1 MVIMKKSLIVLCVV
15 IVICSLL
22 TVLLFLKYP
31 SVPSDD
37 EPQISLKQNDEALQR
52 AISHGIAYLREIKE
66 PMGLLMLN
74 VMYRQF
80 GIEEFN
86 NSLQRFDQQLAS
98 NPDPISRIF
107 RRIADYNN
115 VVQSKDFL
123 SVTDQLDRL
132 TIPALYSDRMTLPD
146 DYLSQLADS
155 VKGGSNLLTHTLL
168 ATIWMQN
175 NNCSLEL
182 PKDFKSTLYQDNAL
196 LIGDSSRVN
205 DIELEAAA
213 FLYQAGQ
220 GKLVNPVFVQSI
232 ITTQYT
238 DGGWSTT
245 QDTPYNTNW
254 HPSILALM
262 ILLYV
267 EHPAATYPP
276 MLAPP
281 IS

>member
-1 MVIMKKSLIVLCVV
+1 MKKLLIVLCVV

-22 TVLLFLKYP
+22 TVSLQLKFI
-31 SVPSDD
+31 SAPSDD
-37 EPQISLKQNDEALQR
+37 EPQTPLQPTDEALQQ
-52 AISHGIAYLREIKE
+52 AISHGIAYLRQTKE

-80 GIEEFN
+80 GIAEFN
-86 NSLQRFDQQLAS
+86 DSLQRFDQQFAA

-115 VVQSKDFL
+115 TAQPNDFL

-132 TIPALYSDRMTLPD
+132 TVPALYCDRIPLPD
-146 DYLSQLADS
+146 DYLSQLTDS
-155 VKGGSNLLTHTLL
+155 ANSGSNLLTHALL
-168 ATIWMQN
+168 ATIWLQN
-175 NNCSLEL
+175 NNCSLQL

-196 LIGDSSRVN
+196 LIGDGSRVD

-213 FLYQAGQ
+213 FLYEAGQ
-220 GKLVNPVFVQSI
+220 GNLVNPVFVHNVI
-232 ITTQYT
+232 ATQYT

-254 HPSILALM
+254 HPSISALM

-267 EHPAATYPP
+267 EYPATTYPP
-276 MLAPP
+276 MIAAAP
-281 IS
+281 S

>member
-1 MVIMKKSLIVLCVV
+1 MKKPLIVLCIV
-15 IVICSLL
+15 IVLCSILM
-22 TVLLFLKYP
+22 VSLFLKLS

-37 EPQISLKQNDEALQR
+37 GSQTSLKPTAESLQR
-52 AISHGIAYLREIKE
+52 AISQGIAYLRQIKE

-80 GIEEFN
+80 GVAEFN
-86 NSLQRFDQQLAS
+86 DSLQRFDQQFAS

-115 VVQSKDFL
+115 VVQPKDFL
-123 SVTDQLDRL
+123 SVTAQLDRL
-132 TIPALYSDRMTLPD
+132 TVPALYCDRIALPD
-146 DYLSQLADS
+146 DYLSQLTDS
-155 VKGGSNLLTHTLL
+155 VNGGGNLLTHALL
-168 ATIWMQN
+168 ATIWLEN
-175 NNCSLEL
+175 NHSSLQL
-182 PKDFKSTLYQDNAL
+182 PKDFKSTLYKDNAV
-196 LIGDSSRVN
+196 LIGDGSRVD

-220 GKLVNPVFVQSI
+220 GNLVNPVFVQNVI
-232 ITTQYT
+232 AAQYT

-281 IS
+281 LS

>member
-1 MVIMKKSLIVLCVV
+1 MKKPLIMLCVS

-22 TVLLFLKYP
+22 TVSLFLKLP
-31 SVPSDD
+31 SAPSDD
-37 EPQISLKQNDEALQR
+37 EPQTFLRPNDEALQR
-52 AISHGIAYLREIKE
+52 AISHGIAYLRQIKE

-80 GIEEFN
+80 GIAEFN
-86 NSLQRFDQQLAS
+86 DSLQRFDQQLAS
-98 NPDPISRIF
+98 NSDPISRIF

-115 VVQSKDFL
+115 VVQPKDFL

-132 TIPALYSDRMTLPD
+132 TIPALYADRITLPD
-146 DYLSQLADS
+146 DYLSQLTDS
-155 VKGGSNLLTHTLL
+155 VNGGSNLLTHALL
-168 ATIWMQN
+168 ATIWLQD
-175 NNCSLEL
+175 NNCSLQL
-182 PKDFKSTLYQDNAL
+182 PKDFKNTLYQDNAL
-196 LIGDSSRVN
+196 LIGDSSRID

-220 GKLVNPVFVQSI
+220 GNLVNPVFVQNI
-232 ITTQYT
+232 IAAQYI

-245 QDTPYNTNW
+245 QDTPNNTNW

-267 EHPAATYPP
+267 EHPVATYPP
-276 MLAPP
+276 MLAPAL
-281 IS
+281 S